1 MGVRKRVVLL
11 LNSTVVA
18 LQQGQ
23 AARKENHYCPAWAGR
38 RSELC
43 VENCSSQCGLE
54 LSEKILLLASL
65 VAELQEFEF
74 CSGRAAGISVLHCVA
89 GEKNNSA
96 LAGWRKNKFVSESVL
111 ARWRKCCA
119 LLGWEW
125 EGKMCCVAPHT
136 EN

>member
-1 MGVRKRVVLL
+1 MWLEFKFRMSGRCIRHPQRVAVKWNETVGVRKRVVIL

-23 AARKENHYCPAWAGR
+23 ADRKENHYCPAWAGR

-74 CSGRAAGISVLHCVA
+74 CSGRAAGISVLH
-89 GEKNNSA
+89 
-96 LAGWRKNKFVSESVL
+96 
-111 ARWRKCCA
+111 
-119 LLGWEW
+119 
-125 EGKMCCVAPHT
+125 
-136 EN
+136 